1 MDEELKRVD
10 ELEREVDE
18 ELEREV
24 DEELERE
31 VDEEL
36 ERWMRSWRGG

>member
-1 MDEELKRVD
+1 M
-10 ELEREVDE
+10 DE

-31 VDEEL
+31 VDEL
-36 ERWMRSWRGG
+36 EREWMRSWRGG